1 MFSGTSLDLECVS
14 TGIPAPATHWT
25 FNRTATAVRGEVF
38 SIKSAISADS
48 GLYTCTASN
57 TIGSTKQT
65 ITVSVVSRA
74 ANDPSQSLCCTITEK
89 APTRAFSWLKEA
101 TTAFAFEDV

>member
-14 TGIPAPATHWT
+14 TGIPAPATAWT

-74 ANDPSQSLCCTITEK
+74 ANEPSQSLKFRNHGEG
-89 APTRAFSWLKEA
+89 P
-101 TTAFAFEDV
+101 